1 MLKELSS
8 RTATK
13 PTRPIKVLQF
23 GEGNFLRAFADW
35 MIDLMNEQTDFN
47 GSIQVVQPLP
57 QGMVGLLNAQ
67 DCLYHVALNGIQQG
81 KPFSSTRL
89 ITSVA
94 EAINPFEHAEAFIEI
109 SKNPDLQFVISNTT
123 ESGIAYDN
131 SDTDMLV
138 LAKSF
143 PGKVT
148 QLLWL
153 RFNHFKGA
161 ADKALYFMPCELIEK
176 NADTL
181 RQVILQYIE
190 LWNLSHAFKQWV
202 LDHNIFCNTLVD
214 RIVPGF
220 PKDTINEIQQ
230 SIGYADKLVVTAE
243 PFHLWVIEAPEVV
256 QKAFPADK
264 AGLQVKFVPDL
275 TPYRTR
281 KVRILNGAHTA
292 LVPVAYLR
300 GLRTVKESVD
310 DPTTGAFIREAIFEE
325 IIPTLDLPANELEQF
340 ANDVIE
346 RFQNPF
352 IKHELASIAL
362 NSISKFKVR
371 VLPSLLQYQSI
382 TGRLPKRLVLSLT
395 ALIIFY
401 KGSRNDIP
409 TPVNDSP
416 EIIDFFKIAWKEP
429 TFEKVV
435 TKVLSNMSFWGT
447 DLTRINGLVAGVVSG
462 KELLEQ
468 VSV

>member
-1 MLKELSS
+1 MLKDLST
-8 RTATK
+8 RTAVK

-81 KPFSSTRL
+81 KTLSSTRL

-94 EAINPFEHAEAFIEI
+94 EAINPYEHAEAFIEVA
-109 SKNPDLQFVISNTT
+109 KNPHLQLVISNTT
-123 ESGIAYDN
+123 ESGIAFDR
-131 SDTDMLV
+131 SDTDMLA

-148 QLLWL
+148 QLLWV

-161 ADKALYFMPCELIEK
+161 TNKGLYFFPCELIEK

-181 RQVILQYIE
+181 RQIILQYIE
-190 LWNLSHAFKQWV
+190 LWNLSNAFRQWV

-220 PKDTINEIQQ
+220 PKDTITEIQQ

-243 PFHLWVIEAPEVV
+243 PFHLWVIEAPEEV

-264 AGLQVKFVPDL
+264 AGLQVKFVRDL

-310 DPTTGAFIREAIFEE
+310 DPTTGAFIRETIVEE
-325 IIPTLDLPANELEQF
+325 IIPTLDLPADELAQF
-340 ANDVIE
+340 SNDVIE

-352 IKHELASIAL
+352 IRHELASIAL

-395 ALIIFY
+395 ALILFY
-401 KGSRNDIP
+401 KGEWNDIP

-416 EIIDFFKIAWKEP
+416 EIIDFFKTAWNEP
-429 TFEKVV
+429 VFEKTV
-435 TKVLSNMSFWGT
+435 TKVLSNVSFWGT
-447 DLTRINGLVAGVVSG
+447 DLTRVNGLVAGVVSG
-462 KELLEQ
+462 KELLQQ

>member
-395 ALIIFY
+395 ALILFY
-401 KGSRNDIP
+401 KGAWNDVP

-416 EIIDFFKIAWKEP
+416 EIIDFFKTAWKEP

-435 TKVLSNMSFWGT
+435 TKVLSNVSFWGT
-447 DLTRINGLVAGVVSG
+447 DLTRINGLVAGVVGG